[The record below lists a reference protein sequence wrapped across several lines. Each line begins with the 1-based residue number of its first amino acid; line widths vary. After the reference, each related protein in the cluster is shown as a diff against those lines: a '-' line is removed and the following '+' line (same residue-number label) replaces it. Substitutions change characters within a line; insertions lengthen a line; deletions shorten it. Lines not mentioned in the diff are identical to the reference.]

1 MKWLLAEA
9 FIKCG
14 AREEEV
20 IYDQVQHPK
29 ISASS
34 SIGMLVTVMERE

>member
-1 MKWLLAEA
+1 MKRLLAEA

-14 AREEEV
+14 VREEEV

-29 ISASS
+29 ISASGGV
-34 SIGMLVTVMERE
+34 GMLVTVMQRE